1 MESYSIDELYTYS
14 FLSYVNLQT
23 GIIKHSET
31 FSDNVFITPRISDH
45 LTQFLIEPTTFL
57 KDNDKSN
64 TTHHCFNKGNF
75 KNQITIIDW
84 NELLDFKRKNVPW
97 TLFPI

>member
-31 FSDNVFITPRISDH
+31 FSDNVFYNKTIPDSIAGNITPRISDH

-57 KDNDKSN
+57 KDNNKSN

-75 KNQITIIDW
+75 KNQITIID
-84 NELLDFKRKNVPW
+84 
-97 TLFPI
+97 